1 MTAINDEQQ
10 AQEVEKWLDLIIQ
23 IVDSLETSI
32 IADKDVMPDQTGF
45 MPLFAQVMNKME
57 LKEKLTLRDNIV
69 TQLAKS
75 ESTEAIKHL
84 FRAFLVKNRDV
95 DYIISAKMSPD
106 LI

>member
-1 MTAINDEQQ
+1 
-10 AQEVEKWLDLIIQ
+10 
-23 IVDSLETSI
+23 
-32 IADKDVMPDQTGF
+32 MPDRTGF
-45 MPLFAQVMNKME
+45 MPLFTKVMDEME

-95 DYIISAKMSPD
+95 DIISARMSPG

>member
-1 MTAINDEQQ
+1 
-10 AQEVEKWLDLIIQ
+10 
-23 IVDSLETSI
+23 
-32 IADKDVMPDQTGF
+32 
-45 MPLFAQVMNKME
+45 MPLFAEVMDKME

-95 DYIISAKMSPD
+95 DHIISAKMSPE

>member
-1 MTAINDEQQ
+1 
-10 AQEVEKWLDLIIQ
+10 
-23 IVDSLETSI
+23 
-32 IADKDVMPDQTGF
+32 MPDQTGF